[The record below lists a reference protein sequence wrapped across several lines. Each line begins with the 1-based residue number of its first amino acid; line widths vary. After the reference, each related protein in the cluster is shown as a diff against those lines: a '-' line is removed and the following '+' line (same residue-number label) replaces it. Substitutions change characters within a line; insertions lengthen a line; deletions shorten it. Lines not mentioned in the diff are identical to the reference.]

1 MQLDDQTKTTTI
13 THTFTQNQTIQKQNN
28 SFAAGKQFEAIIALT
43 NYVFTDGNCIK
54 KIRFFSSSHSTIK
67 LCHQSSVPLVSHPT
81 KFVSYPSKVSVH
93 VNLLLAEGVILSKFH
108 KQLSAFL
115 KKAVSNKLNSLF
127 IFLEIVKVFI
137 IKTSTPFQMQ
147 SVIGVNVLQCPQTKS
162 S

>member
-1 MQLDDQTKTTTI
+1 MEIDW
-13 THTFTQNQTIQKQNN
+13 
-28 SFAAGKQFEAIIALT
+28 
-43 NYVFTDGNCIK
+43 CIK

-93 VNLLLAEGVILSKFH
+93 VNLLLAKGVILSKFH

-162 S
+162 SWRINQSVCGLPAVCMKRYRICWQPFSGSINH